1 MTTNPPTIG
10 LQPCS
15 SSQVKAYGY
24 DAASRTLAVQFISNN
39 ALYHYADV
47 PAEVFEAMK
56 AAPSVGQF
64 FGKSIRPHYVCT
76 KQPDPETGIVF
87 GLLPAQEP
95 KYTTSSKT
103 GRITNRATGKPIPDS
118 EPIFV
123 LRAQDVHAIAALRHY
138 LAFCTEPDHQH
149 AVLKRIDAFERFAFE
164 NPDRMKEPDDI
175 SLQSA

>member
-24 DAASRTLAVQFISNN
+24 DAETRTLAVQFISNN

-56 AAPSVGQF
+56 AAPSVGAF

-76 KQPDPETGIVF
+76 KQPDPVTGIVF

-95 KYTTSSKT
+95 KYTTATKT
-103 GRITNRATGKPIPDS
+103 GRLTNRQTGKPIPDD
-118 EPIFV
+118 EPVFV
-123 LRAQDVHAIAALRHY
+123 LRAQDIHALHALRHY
-138 LAFCTEPDHQH
+138 LVFCTEPDQQQ
-149 AVLKRIDAFERFAFE
+149 AVGKRIAAFEAFAAA
-164 NPDRMKEPDDI
+164 NPGRMKEPDDVA
-175 SLQSA
+175 LSAA

>member
-1 MTTNPPTIG
+1 MTTNPPTIT
-10 LQPCS
+10 LEPCT

-24 DAASRTLAVQFISNN
+24 DAETRTLAVQFISNN

-76 KQPDPETGIVF
+76 KQADPVTGVVF

-103 GRITNRATGKPIPDS
+103 GRITNRATGKPIPDH
-118 EPIFV
+118 EPVFV
-123 LRAQDVHAIAALRHY
+123 LRAQDVHAVSVLRTYLSLVAEIDQAA
-138 LAFCTEPDHQH
+138 
-149 AVLKRIDAFERFAFE
+149 AVAKRIADFEAFAAAH
-164 NPDRMKEPDDI
+164 PDRMKEPDDI
-175 SLQSA
+175 SLAAA